1 MDNEDVLHIYNG
13 TSFNHKKKNKIM
25 PLVTTW
31 MDLKIIISVVTQIE
45 NDKYHMI
52 ITYMWNLKN
61 STNYLQNINSLTDV
75 ENKFMVTKGEVGGR
89 LNWEYGLAG

>member
-1 MDNEDVLHIYNG
+1 
-13 TSFNHKKKNKIM
+13 
-25 PLVTTW
+25 
-31 MDLKIIISVVTQIE
+31 
-45 NDKYHMI
+45 MI